1 MIGPIT
7 GAASPTARPATRR
20 INRRTS
26 DAATA
31 AGHDSELVR
40 RFNAGELSAFSEI
53 AVRYRGRMFEVSFA
67 RLRNRSDAEEIA
79 QDTLLNAYR
88 ALGRFRGDSSL
99 STWMHRIALNLSNNR
114 YWHNFRRRRHATFSF
129 DTPCGSGGTST
140 LADLIACEIPGPMR
154 MAANGEFER
163 ILLACMQRL
172 PAGQREIL
180 DHRSIQCMSYLEIAR
195 LLRIR
200 LGTVKSRISRARI
213 RLREL
218 LAESCPDFGPGT
230 APAEWFEPA
239 RPVGRNGIVAP

>member
-1 MIGPIT
+1 MIGPT
-7 GAASPTARPATRR
+7 AGVASPTARPAPPQVGRR
-20 INRRTS
+20 KR

-40 RFNAGELSAFSEI
+40 RFNAGETAAFSEI
-53 AVRYRGRMFEVSFA
+53 AVRYRERMFEVSFA

-129 DTPCGSGGTST
+129 DLPCGAGGKFT
-140 LADLIACEIPGPMR
+140 LAGLIPRETPGPVR

-163 ILLACMQRL
+163 ILLTCMTRL

-180 DHRSIQCMSYLEIAR
+180 DHRNIRCLSYLEIAR

-218 LAESCPDFGPGT
+218 LAEACPDFGPGT
-230 APAEWFEPA
+230 TPAQWFEPA

>member
-1 MIGPIT
+1 MIGPNPRISSPAGRLASLPAT
-7 GAASPTARPATRR
+7 SRSEVAEAAAS
-20 INRRTS
+20 
-26 DAATA
+26 
-31 AGHDSELVR
+31 HDSELVR
-40 RFNAGELSAFSEI
+40 RFNAGEIAAFGEI
-53 AVRYRGRMFEVSFA
+53 ADRYRDRMFEVSFA

-114 YWHNFRRRRHATFSF
+114 YWHNFRRRRHAMRSF
-129 DTPCGSGGTST
+129 DMPCGAGGTLT
-140 LADLIACEIPGPMR
+140 LASLIPCEGPGPVR
-154 MAANGEFER
+154 AASTGEFER
-163 ILLACMQRL
+163 LLLACMQRL

-180 DHRSIQCMSYLEIAR
+180 DHRNVRCLTYIEISR

-218 LAESCPDFGPGT
+218 LAEDCPDFGLGT
-230 APAEWFEPA
+230 APAQWFEPA
-239 RPVGRNGIVAP
+239 RPAGRNGIVAP